1 MRTFI
6 LILCLLCS
14 GLANAFDW
22 SRLPPPKPIPFTEN
36 GVTYDAFVQT
46 RHPWYHQNYT
56 VYYPENIPESLKPVA
71 VDYNQGPPYQHLWI
85 LLNPLSQS
93 QAFDSFDYN
102 PNVIIYSCYENQDG
116 KCEND
121 TWGNPVSINQI
132 RYRQYTWFDWTYAGP
147 TGYDLQNDLV
157 RAVGI
162 DIKVNFGY
170 NWDGQFGLPSLA
182 AGDVLVEG
190 GVPFAYLGFPIQIN
204 DPNGNPYT
212 AYTAPVSSVMDHSG
226 ATPYSDSDH
235 QVVTFTGQSSEI
247 QTPYSGTTCYSK
259 SDNSAFGFG
268 ITYVGYVGTNYLCY
282 NGHPG
287 YDYPFSQGTYIVAP
301 EGGTLCVA
309 TANTQ
314 SYGAGTV
321 WRDPTR
327 CPLAALA
334 GSTTWD
340 TNGHEYHA
348 FYIVHSGLNINGSP
362 ADYITGF
369 LHSNNLEGSIQSSIE
384 QHGYATV
391 TKGQFVAQV
400 GGWGTSGA
408 NTYGYHM
415 HLEIY
420 KKSVSTSNW
429 DLVDPYGDGTNNI
442 LWSH

>member
-1 MRTFI
+1 MLLVKTIPGVILSRATRSGIASTPGSTGPTLARPGTISRTTWLGRLASI
-6 LILCLLCS
+6 LRS
-14 GLANAFDW
+14 NFAYDW
-22 SRLPPPKPIPFTEN
+22 S
-36 GVTYDAFVQT
+36 
-46 RHPWYHQNYT
+46 
-56 VYYPENIPESLKPVA
+56 
-71 VDYNQGPPYQHLWI
+71 
-85 LLNPLSQS
+85 
-93 QAFDSFDYN
+93 
-102 PNVIIYSCYENQDG
+102 
-116 KCEND
+116 
-121 TWGNPVSINQI
+121 
-132 RYRQYTWFDWTYAGP
+132 
-147 TGYDLQNDLV
+147 
-157 RAVGI
+157 
-162 DIKVNFGY
+162 
-170 NWDGQFGLPSLA
+170 GQFGLTSLA

-190 GVPFAYLGFPIQIN
+190 GTPFAYLSFPIPY
-204 DPNGNPYT
+204 DLNGNSSRNGVPYT
-212 AYTAPVSSVMDHSG
+212 AYTAPVSSVMDQSMPNG
-226 ATPYSDSDH
+226 PYSYNGI
-235 QVVTFTGQSSEI
+235 VVAFDGETGDNQSYCYNPPGCSVI
-247 QTPYSGTTCYSK
+247 GYSK
-259 SDNSAFGFG
+259 TGG
-268 ITYVGYVGTNYLCY
+268 GYFFEDANGNKLINYPAPSGEHNDTRLFY
-282 NGHPG
+282 DGHPG